1 MYWENMI
8 CIDKNSYKSFAG
20 IGSRET
26 PSNILNVMQEI
37 SKFLTTKHGFVLNS
51 GGADGA
57 DHAFEIGASSSKKI
71 FLPWDG
77 FNGKHVDND
86 EYIIPPYN
94 EEYIKKYH
102 PAFNRLS
109 EKGRLLMSRNTYQ
122 VLGENL
128 LTPVNFVVC
137 WTKDGKA
144 SGGTGQAIRIAKS
157 QGIPV
162 FNLKTDMQAFK
173 NLTEWL

>member
-1 MYWENMI
+1 MI
-8 CIDKNSYKSFAG
+8 YIGKYSYRSFAG

-26 PSNILNVMQEI
+26 PKNIIDIMTEI
-37 SKFLTTKHGFVLNS
+37 SKYLCEKHGFVLNS

-57 DHAFEIGASSSKKI
+57 DHAFEIGASKKKI

-77 FNGKHVDND
+77 FNKKYENGKD
-86 EYIIPPYN
+86 YIIPPYN
-94 EEYIKKYH
+94 EDYIKKYH

-109 EKGRLLMSRNTYQ
+109 DKGRLLMSRNTYQ
-122 VLGENL
+122 VLGEDL
-128 LTPVNFVVC
+128 LTKVNFVVC

-144 SGGTGQAIRIAKS
+144 SGGTGQAIRIAQAHS
-157 QGIPV
+157 IPV
-162 FNLKTDMQAFK
+162 FNLKTDMQAMK